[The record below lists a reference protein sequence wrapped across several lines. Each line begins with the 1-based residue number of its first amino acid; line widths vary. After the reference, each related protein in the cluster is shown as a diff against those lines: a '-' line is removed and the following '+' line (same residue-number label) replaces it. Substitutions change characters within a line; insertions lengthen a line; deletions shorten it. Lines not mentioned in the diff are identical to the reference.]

1 MVKYFLKLLFVLLPL
16 YSFSQVQ
23 VKATIYDELAS
34 EGQALEGKLV
44 IAHDKNMDID
54 EASIQLKGQ
63 ALSVKL
69 ENQSSQSSV
78 SIINGKVSEHYL
90 LISTYTFAYPAQER
104 GLHVLPEIKVKVG
117 GKEYSSEKTT
127 FEVYGTVASPNLR
140 LDAFIQSP
148 SHIYPGQSLEFIYRI
163 SYRRDL
169 EVTHQEMPLME
180 AEGFRKI
187 GEKEIRQYRKGGFQV
202 QEVIQKV
209 EALKPGTYSFKPAI
223 LEGFFYLEDFF
234 GHRRYEKPK
243 LKASS
248 EALSVTIDSFPI
260 SGQPKSFNGAIGEF
274 TFDVNYTNSKPVKV
288 GDKFEIEL
296 VISGSGDLSTIKP
309 PELSKQDGFKEGFRF
324 SDLPA
329 PAKYKGLSKLFK
341 VELRPLTAT
350 IHEIPPIEFSF
361 FEPNQGKYITLI
373 SEALPIEVEP
383 FLSQELLE
391 APVRHTV
398 EEQESIP
405 TVSKPLVKE
414 IEEPLLL
421 GPIETLGNIHL
432 QNKSLKYVPPLDP
445 RVLLLLIPFVI
456 LLLLIQ
462 IFLQKKQVSRRSRKE
477 IETSKKVFDKA
488 LLAAHDDGFNYHLLE
503 RAFMLLLKEKGLIS
517 TKVVTLSRLPN
528 KDEFEPLKELFL
540 AFEVWRF
547 NQEESSSLHPLIQRA
562 KDLFYRFKE
571 L

>member
-1 MVKYFLKLLFVLLPL
+1 M
-16 YSFSQVQ
+16 
-23 VKATIYDELAS
+23 
-34 EGQALEGKLV
+34 
-44 IAHDKNMDID
+44 
-54 EASIQLKGQ
+54 
-63 ALSVKL
+63 
-69 ENQSSQSSV
+69 
-78 SIINGKVSEHYL
+78 
-90 LISTYTFAYPAQER
+90 
-104 GLHVLPEIKVKVG
+104 
-117 GKEYSSEKTT
+117 
-127 FEVYGTVASPNLR
+127 
-140 LDAFIQSP
+140 
-148 SHIYPGQSLEFIYRI
+148 
-163 SYRRDL
+163 
-169 EVTHQEMPLME
+169 
-180 AEGFRKI
+180 
-187 GEKEIRQYRKGGFQV
+187 
-202 QEVIQKV
+202 
-209 EALKPGTYSFKPAI
+209 
-223 LEGFFYLEDFF
+223 
-234 GHRRYEKPK
+234 
-243 LKASS
+243 
-248 EALSVTIDSFPI
+248 
-260 SGQPKSFNGAIGEF
+260 
-274 TFDVNYTNSKPVKV
+274 NYTNSKPVKV

-528 KDEFEPLKELFL
+528 KDEFEPLKR
-540 AFEVWRF
+540 AFF
-547 NQEESSSLHPLIQRA
+547 
-562 KDLFYRFKE
+562 
-571 L
+571 

>member
-1 MVKYFLKLLFVLLPL
+1 M
-16 YSFSQVQ
+16 
-23 VKATIYDELAS
+23 
-34 EGQALEGKLV
+34 
-44 IAHDKNMDID
+44 
-54 EASIQLKGQ
+54 
-63 ALSVKL
+63 
-69 ENQSSQSSV
+69 
-78 SIINGKVSEHYL
+78 
-90 LISTYTFAYPAQER
+90 
-104 GLHVLPEIKVKVG
+104 
-117 GKEYSSEKTT
+117 
-127 FEVYGTVASPNLR
+127 
-140 LDAFIQSP
+140 
-148 SHIYPGQSLEFIYRI
+148 
-163 SYRRDL
+163 
-169 EVTHQEMPLME
+169 
-180 AEGFRKI
+180 
-187 GEKEIRQYRKGGFQV
+187 
-202 QEVIQKV
+202 
-209 EALKPGTYSFKPAI
+209 
-223 LEGFFYLEDFF
+223 
-234 GHRRYEKPK
+234 
-243 LKASS
+243 
-248 EALSVTIDSFPI
+248 
-260 SGQPKSFNGAIGEF
+260 
-274 TFDVNYTNSKPVKV
+274 NYTNSKPVKV